1 MATSPDKTSDASSVR
16 RQSISLAL
24 AAGVLGLLA
33 LISPVWPRGGVVVEP
48 RVGLF
53 LILAGGFEVFHG
65 FRRPAA
71 QAQRSAWIGGA
82 ITMAIGV
89 LLFQAPFLT
98 GTALLIFFAGWFAFD
113 AIRHSIRAV
122 RARRLGEDVV
132 HELIL

>member
-1 MATSPDKTSDASSVR
+1 MATSPNKTSDASSVR

-53 LILAGGFEVFHG
+53 LILAGCLEVFHG
-65 FRRPAA
+65 FRRPTAA
-71 QAQRSAWIGGA
+71 AQRSAWIGGA

-98 GTALLIFFAGWFAFD
+98 GTALLIFFAGRFVFVAL
-113 AIRHSIRAV
+113 RPSLPAV
-122 RARRLGEDVV
+122 RARPRGADVLP
-132 HELIL
+132 E